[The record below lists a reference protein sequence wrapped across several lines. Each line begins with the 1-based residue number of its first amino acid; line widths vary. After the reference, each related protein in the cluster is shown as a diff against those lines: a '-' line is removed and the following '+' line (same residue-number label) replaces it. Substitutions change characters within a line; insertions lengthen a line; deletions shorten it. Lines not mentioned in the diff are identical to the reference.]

1 MQNYSVSTPLQW
13 LLMPNVPSCP
23 VETSW
28 GRVHEGLHFT
38 QAFNGALLSMA
49 EQPDKE
55 EQYLLRVQDK
65 DLAEKLSKILRQ
77 PASTTPPSLEL
88 KFTSKLN

>member
-1 MQNYSVSTPLQW
+1 MGQGSGGFAL
-13 LLMPNVPSCP
+13 
-23 VETSW
+23 
-28 GRVHEGLHFT
+28 HAGLT
-38 QAFNGALLSMA
+38 GALSSMA

-88 KFTSKLN
+88 KFTSKLSWRATQG